1 MSERDSS
8 IKFPE
13 SAKHQFFRSLQL
25 YINDCDLGNG
35 GKIGNEIGKELVL
48 PLNDSKEAQRFMKQ
62 YEKYSKNLNSDYL
75 KQVFFTRERYD
86 L

>member
-1 MSERDSS
+1 MSERDAS

-25 YINDCDLGNG
+25 YINDCNLGRG
-35 GKIGNEIGKELVL
+35 GKIGEELVL
-48 PLNDSKEAQRFMKQ
+48 PLNESKEAQRFMSQ
-62 YEKYSKNLNSDYL
+62 YKSYSSKLDSNYLN
-75 KQVFFTRERYD
+75 QVFFTRERYD